1 MKMQKNFN
9 LTLYEMYRAL
19 LHEQEDARDDVD
31 EAPDSD
37 WLYGYACGVE
47 ACVKIVRDHLLAED
61 TEDP

>member
-1 MKMQKNFN
+1 M
-9 LTLYEMYRAL
+9 TLSEMYRAL
-19 LHEQEDARDDVD
+19 LHEQEEAWDDVD